1 MYTHADGW
9 VDTATY
15 DLRQSFPCSEATVS
29 RHCWVRSH
37 LSSSLLQ
44 RHFSEAAPCLSCY
57 KVQLEKSYEG
67 LSPCPSCGMK
77 SLQEFFGRRGG
88 VDIDSAPPQKIR

>member
-1 MYTHADGW
+1 MRREEEKQTYADRW

-29 RHCWVRSH
+29 RRCWVRSH

-44 RHFSEAAPCLSCY
+44 RHFSETAACY
-57 KVQLEKSYEG
+57 KGHQEKSYEG
-67 LSPCPSCGMK
+67 LSPCSMK

-88 VDIDSAPPQKIR
+88 VDVDSPPKIR